1 MRGWRA
7 ERHGPVTPSLRLA
20 RARGVTAAEPDDMT
34 FARQRLGRTA
44 EQLVAARLEHSG
56 WRIVGRNVRLPSGEL
71 DLVALDGS
79 TLVFVEVK
87 AGRAGATV
95 GPERPAHAVGR
106 RKQLKLRRL
115 AREWIAERRG
125 PSGVSGYRFDVVGVC
140 FGADG
145 LADVDHIRAA
155 F

>member
-1 MRGWRA
+1 
-7 ERHGPVTPSLRLA
+7 
-20 RARGVTAAEPDDMT
+20 MT
-34 FARQRLGRTA
+34 FARQRLGRSA
-44 EQLVAARLEHSG
+44 EQLVAARLEGAG

-71 DLVALDGS
+71 DIVALDGS

-87 AGRAGATV
+87 AGRAGSTL
-95 GPERPAHAVGR
+95 GPEKPAHAVGR

-125 PSGVSGYRFDVVGVC
+125 PSAVAGYRFDVVGVS
-140 FGADG
+140 FGPDC
-145 LADVDHIRAA
+145 LADVDHIRNA

>member
-1 MRGWRA
+1 MTHA
-7 ERHGPVTPSLRLA
+7 RL
-20 RARGVTAAEPDDMT
+20 
-34 FARQRLGRTA
+34 RLGRTA
-44 EQLVAARLEHSG
+44 EDLVAARVERAG

-87 AGRAGATV
+87 AGRDGNTR
-95 GPERPAHAVGR
+95 GPERPAHAVGH

-125 PSGVSGYRFDVVGVC
+125 PSGVSGYRFDVVGVR

-145 LADVDHIRAA
+145 LADVDHIRQA